1 MFPMSWPENGGW
13 KEVVRGDRRSAS
25 ARERTRGA
33 EGGSG
38 WGDSGT
44 SRSAA
49 DRWAPW
55 RSAGS
60 AGSARVGRERNRA
73 VEGTGVA
80 RGWLGVAGGVAGDS
94 EKVQRAES
102 RE

>member
-1 MFPMSWPENGGW
+1 MDRRLRTSRSAADRWAPWN
-13 KEVVRGDRRSAS
+13 RRSAS
-25 ARERTRGA
+25 ARERPRGA

-55 RSAGS
+55 RSAIGECE
-60 AGSARVGRERNRA
+60 RE
-73 VEGTGVA
+73 TK
-80 RGWLGVAGGVAGDS
+80 RG
-94 EKVQRAES
+94 
-102 RE
+102 